1 MKYLLI
7 KKNGEVKE
15 FERLPR
21 SMNPKDTL
29 INVKTETVMNK
40 VFTLTDKGLI
50 KEPSPLAV
58 KEILIKKAA

>member
-7 KKNGEVKE
+7 KQNGEVKE

-29 INVKTETVMNK
+29 INVKTSKILNK
-40 VFTLTDKGLI
+40 VFTLTDEGVK
-50 KEPSPLAV
+50 KEPCIKDITP
-58 KEILIKKAA
+58 LIKKVA